1 MRISTKLIM
10 TFLIITGMII
20 SILVISNFTITDLS
34 KAGSRIK
41 ENVSIASDSSSANKT
56 SNQFIQDFNTI
67 MLSFMRISSIYE
79 SDELDTFKANIEE
92 EYSSLI
98 EDSSK
103 FYLSEQVRNSLNSV
117 TEIFDNLIIMKAQEI
132 NALKFIAEYKNVTL
146 PKQNEAKLET
156 ENNMQ
161 TLLTIDEEKIENTI
175 SILGNSDTEEFQS
188 AIRELSL
195 LEIEN
200 IWNDEKF
207 QNEKNIT
214 AQIVLLARN
223 LISDISQESNI
234 RNKISQIISESG
246 IQPSELATMSF
257 NEYINKINEIQ
268 FPSRLIYSL

>member
-1 MRISTKLIM
+1 
-10 TFLIITGMII
+10 
-20 SILVISNFTITDLS
+20 
-34 KAGSRIK
+34 
-41 ENVSIASDSSSANKT
+41 
-56 SNQFIQDFNTI
+56 

>member
-1 MRISTKLIM
+1 M